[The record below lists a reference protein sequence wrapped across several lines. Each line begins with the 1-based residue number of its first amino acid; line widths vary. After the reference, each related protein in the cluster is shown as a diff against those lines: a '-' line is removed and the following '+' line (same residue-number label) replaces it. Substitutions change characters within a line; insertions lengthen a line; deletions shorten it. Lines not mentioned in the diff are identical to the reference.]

1 MLKISEF
8 IKKDKLWEVKQME
21 ALRPRVVAEVNLD
34 AIKHNYEEI
43 RKYIPHEVEMMAVVK
58 ADAYGHGAVE
68 VANLLQ
74 GEGVNRFAVAIVK
87 EGEELRESGI
97 TSPILV
103 LGYTPRADIKA
114 LIENNLTQTVFSY
127 EMAKTISDEA
137 GKLGKTVNIHLKVDT
152 GMGRIGFLSSPQ
164 SIEEVKM
171 IASLPHLNMEGI
183 FTHFSTADEEDTTY
197 TKKQWHIFEGFLKE
211 LREVGIELPIIHAAN
226 SAAIMCHSYTDLNV
240 VRPGIILY
248 GYYPSE
254 YLKGKILDLM
264 PAMTLKTQVVH
275 VKELPEGHYVGYGR
289 THYTHHKTKVAT
301 IPVGYADGYSRRLG
315 NAGRVLIRGQ
325 YAPIIG
331 NICMD
336 QFMVDV
342 TEIEGVSVEDEVVL
356 FGKKGENEIP
366 VEELASLLGTINYEI
381 VCMIGKRVPRVY
393 IGGNQK

>member
-1 MLKISEF
+1 
-8 IKKDKLWEVKQME
+8 ME

-34 AIKHNYEEI
+34 AIKHNYKQI
-43 RKYIPHEVEMMAVVK
+43 RGRVPHEVEIMAIVK

-68 VANLLQ
+68 VSKLLQ
-74 GEGVNRFAVAIVK
+74 EQGVNRFAVAIAK
-87 EGEELRESGI
+87 EGEELRENGI

-103 LGYTPRADIKA
+103 LGYTPRADIGT

-127 EMAKTISDEA
+127 DMAKTLSDEA
-137 GKLGKTVNIHLKVDT
+137 GRLGKTVNIHIKVDT

-171 IASLPHLNMEGI
+171 ISTLPHLNMEGI
-183 FTHFSTADEEDTTY
+183 FTHFSTADEEDTAY
-197 TKKQWHIFEGFLKE
+197 THKQWHIFEGFLSE
-211 LREVGIELPIIHAAN
+211 LREVGIELPVIHAAN
-226 SAAIMCHSYTDLNV
+226 SAAIMCHSYADLNV

-248 GYYPSE
+248 GYYPSG
-254 YLKGKILDLM
+254 YLQGKVLDLM
-264 PAMTLKTQVVH
+264 PSMTLKTQVVH

-315 NAGRVLIRGQ
+315 NTGRVLIRGQ

-342 TEIEGVSVEDEVVL
+342 THIEGVSVEDEVVL
-356 FGKKGENEIP
+356 FGKQGDSEIP
-366 VEELASLLGTINYEI
+366 VEEIASILGTINYEI
-381 VCMIGKRVPRVY
+381 ICMIGKRVPRVY
-393 IGGNQK
+393 VKTK

>member
-1 MLKISEF
+1 
-8 IKKDKLWEVKQME
+8 ME

-34 AIKHNYEEI
+34 ALKHNYKQI
-43 RKYIPHEVEMMAVVK
+43 RGHVPHEVEIMAIVK
-58 ADAYGHGAVE
+58 ADAYGHGSKE
-68 VANLLQ
+68 VAKLLQ
-74 GEGVNRFAVAIVK
+74 EEGVNRFAVAIVR
-87 EGEELRESGI
+87 EGEELRENGI

-103 LGYTPRADIKA
+103 LGYTPRADIRT

-127 EMAKTISDEA
+127 DMAKTLSDEA
-137 GKLGKTVNIHLKVDT
+137 KKLGKTVNVHIKVDT

-171 IASLPHLNMEGI
+171 IASLPHLNLEGI
-183 FTHFSTADEEDTTY
+183 FTHFSTADEEDVSY
-197 TKKQWHIFEGFLKE
+197 TQKQWHIFEGFLNE
-211 LREVGIELPIIHAAN
+211 LREEGIELPVIHAAN

-248 GYYPSE
+248 GYYPSG
-254 YLKGKILDLM
+254 YLQGKVLDLI

-289 THYTHHKTKVAT
+289 THYTHQKTKVAT
-301 IPVGYADGYSRRLG
+301 IPVGYADGYSRRLS
-315 NAGRVLIRGQ
+315 NIGRVLIRGQ

-342 TEIEGVSVEDEVVL
+342 THIDGVLVEDEVVL
-356 FGKKGENEIP
+356 FGRQGENEIP
-366 VEELASLLGTINYEI
+366 VEELASSLGTINYEI
-381 VCMIGKRVPRVY
+381 ICMIGKRVPRVY
-393 IGGNQK
+393 VNDK

>member
-1 MLKISEF
+1 
-8 IKKDKLWEVKQME
+8 ME

-34 AIKHNYEEI
+34 AIKHNYEQI
-43 RKYIPHEVEMMAVVK
+43 RKHIPHEVEMMAIVK
-58 ADAYGHGAVE
+58 ADGYGHGAVE

-74 GEGVNRFAVAIVK
+74 EEGVNRFAVAIVK
-87 EGEELRESGI
+87 EGEVLRENGI

-114 LIENNLTQTVFSY
+114 LIENDLTQTVFSY
-127 EMAKTISDEA
+127 DMAKVISDEA
-137 GKLGKTVNIHLKVDT
+137 GKLDKTVNIHLKVDT

-164 SIEEVKM
+164 SIEEIKM
-171 IASLPHLNMEGI
+171 IASLPHLNLEGI

-197 TKKQWHIFEGFLKE
+197 TQRQWHIFEGFLNE
-211 LREVGIELPIIHAAN
+211 LREVGIELPVIHAAN

-248 GYYPSE
+248 GYYPSN
-254 YLKGKILDLM
+254 YLKDKVLNLM

-289 THYTHHKTKVAT
+289 THCTHHKTKVAT

-315 NAGRVLIRGQ
+315 NIGRVLIKGQ

-342 TEIEGVSVEDEVVL
+342 TGIENVSVEDEVVL
-356 FGKKGENEIP
+356 FGKQGEHEIP
-366 VEELASLLGTINYEI
+366 VEEIASLLGTINYEI

-393 IGGNQK
+393 VGAKSEK

>member
-1 MLKISEF
+1 
-8 IKKDKLWEVKQME
+8 ME
-21 ALRPRVVAEVNLD
+21 ALRPRAVAEVNLD
-34 AIKHNYEEI
+34 AIKHNYKQI
-43 RKYIPHEVEMMAVVK
+43 RKHIPHEVEMMAIVK
-58 ADAYGHGAVE
+58 ADGYGHGAVE

-74 GEGVNRFAVAIVK
+74 AEGVNRFAVAIVN
-87 EGEELRESGI
+87 EGEVLRENGI

-127 EMAKTISDEA
+127 EMAKVISDEA

-171 IASLPHLNMEGI
+171 IASLPNLNMEGI
-183 FTHFSTADEEDTTY
+183 FTHFSTADEEDITY
-197 TKKQWHIFEGFLKE
+197 TRKQWHIFEGFLNE
-211 LREVGIELPIIHAAN
+211 LQEVGIELPVIHAAN
-226 SAAIMCHSYTDLNV
+226 SAAIMCHSYTALNV

-248 GYYPSE
+248 GYYPSG
-254 YLKGKILDLM
+254 YLKGKVLDLM

-289 THYTHHKTKVAT
+289 THCTHHKTKVAT
-301 IPVGYADGYSRRLG
+301 IPVGYADGYSRRLS
-315 NAGRVLIRGQ
+315 NTGRVLIRGQ

-342 TEIEGVSVEDEVVL
+342 TGIEDVSVEDEVVL
-356 FGKKGENEIP
+356 FGKQGENEIP

-393 IGGNQK
+393 IGT

>member
-1 MLKISEF
+1 
-8 IKKDKLWEVKQME
+8 ME

-34 AIKHNYEEI
+34 AIKHNYKQI
-43 RKYIPHEVEMMAVVK
+43 RKHIPHEVEMMAIVK
-58 ADAYGHGAVE
+58 ADGYGHGAVE

-74 GEGVNRFAVAIVK
+74 SEGVNRFAVAIVN
-87 EGEELRESGI
+87 EGEVLRENGI
-97 TSPILV
+97 TSPVLV

-127 EMAKTISDEA
+127 EMAKVISDEA

-164 SIEEVKM
+164 SIEEIKM

-197 TKKQWHIFEGFLKE
+197 THKQWHIFEGFLNE
-211 LREVGIELPIIHAAN
+211 LQEVGIELPVIHAAN

-248 GYYPSE
+248 GYYPSG
-254 YLKGKILDLM
+254 YLKGKVLDLM

-289 THYTHHKTKVAT
+289 THCTHQKTKIAT
-301 IPVGYADGYSRRLG
+301 IPVGYADGYSRGLG
-315 NAGRVLIRGQ
+315 NTGRVLIRGQ

-342 TEIEGVSVEDEVVL
+342 TGIEDVSVEDEVVL
-356 FGKKGENEIP
+356 FGKQGENEIP

-393 IGGNQK
+393 VGT

>member
-1 MLKISEF
+1 
-8 IKKDKLWEVKQME
+8 ME
-21 ALRPRVVAEVNLD
+21 ALRPRVAAEVNLD
-34 AIKHNYEEI
+34 ALKHNYEQI
-43 RKYIPHEVEMMAVVK
+43 RCHVPHEVEIMAIVK
-58 ADAYGHGAVE
+58 ADAYGHGACQ

-74 GEGVNRFAVAIVK
+74 EQGVNQFAVAIVK
-87 EGEELRESGI
+87 EGEELRRSGI

-103 LGYTPRADIKA
+103 LGYTPRADIEA

-127 EMAKTISDEA
+127 DMAKTLSDEA
-137 GKLGKTVNIHLKVDT
+137 GRLGKTVNIHIKVDT

-171 IASLPHLNMEGI
+171 ISSLPHLNMEGI
-183 FTHFSTADEEDTTY
+183 FTHFSTADEEDIDY
-197 TKKQWHIFEGFLKE
+197 TQRQWHIFEGFLNE
-211 LREVGIELPIIHAAN
+211 LREEGIDFPVIHAAN

-248 GYYPSE
+248 GYYPST
-254 YLKGKILDLM
+254 YLQGKVLDLI

-275 VKELPEGHYVGYGR
+275 VKELPEGHYVGYGK
-289 THYTHHKTKVAT
+289 TYCTHHRTKVAT

-315 NAGRVLIRGQ
+315 NLGRVLIRGQ

-342 TEIEGVSVEDEVVL
+342 TGIEGVSVEDEVVL
-356 FGKKGENEIP
+356 FGRQGENEIP
-366 VEELASLLGTINYEI
+366 VEEIASILGTINYEI
-381 VCMIGKRVPRVY
+381 ICMIGKRVPRIY
-393 IGGNQK
+393 IKNK

>member
-1 MLKISEF
+1 
-8 IKKDKLWEVKQME
+8 ME
-21 ALRPRVVAEVNLD
+21 ALRPRAVAEVNLD
-34 AIKHNYEEI
+34 AIKHNYKQI
-43 RKYIPHEVEMMAVVK
+43 RKHIPHEVEMMAIVK
-58 ADAYGHGAVE
+58 ADGYGHGAVE

-74 GEGVNRFAVAIVK
+74 AEGVNRFAVAIVN
-87 EGEELRESGI
+87 EGEVLRENGI
-97 TSPILV
+97 TSPVLV

-127 EMAKTISDEA
+127 EMAKVISDEA

-197 TKKQWHIFEGFLKE
+197 TRKQWHIFEGFLNE
-211 LREVGIELPIIHAAN
+211 LQEVGIELPVIHAAN

-248 GYYPSE
+248 GYYPSG
-254 YLKGKILDLM
+254 YLKGKVLDLM

-289 THYTHHKTKVAT
+289 THCTHQKTKVAT
-301 IPVGYADGYSRRLG
+301 IPVGYADGYSRGLG
-315 NAGRVLIRGQ
+315 NTGRVLIRGQ

-342 TEIEGVSVEDEVVL
+342 TGIEDVSVEDEVVL
-356 FGKKGENEIP
+356 FGKQGENEIP

-393 IGGNQK
+393 IGT

>member
-1 MLKISEF
+1 
-8 IKKDKLWEVKQME
+8 ME

-34 AIKHNYEEI
+34 ALKHNYKQI
-43 RKYIPHEVEMMAVVK
+43 RGHVPHEVEIMAIVK
-58 ADAYGHGAVE
+58 ADAYGHGSVE
-68 VANLLQ
+68 VSKLLQ
-74 GEGVNRFAVAIVK
+74 EEGVNRFAVAIVK
-87 EGEELRESGI
+87 EGEELRENGI

-103 LGYTPRADIKA
+103 LGYTPRADIRS

-127 EMAKTISDEA
+127 DMAKTLSDEA
-137 GKLGKTVNIHLKVDT
+137 GKLGKTVNVHIKVDT

-171 IASLPHLNMEGI
+171 ISTLPHLNLEGI
-183 FTHFSTADEEDTTY
+183 FTHFSTADEEDVAY
-197 TKKQWHIFEGFLKE
+197 TQKQWHIFEGFLNE

-248 GYYPSE
+248 GYYPSG
-254 YLKGKILDLM
+254 YLQGKVLDLI

-315 NAGRVLIRGQ
+315 NVGRVLIRGQ

-342 TEIEGVSVEDEVVL
+342 THIEGVSVEDEVVL
-356 FGKKGENEIP
+356 FGTQGDKEIP
-366 VEELASLLGTINYEI
+366 VEELASSLGTINYEI
-381 VCMIGKRVPRVY
+381 ICMIGKRVPRVY
-393 IGGNQK
+393 VNK